1 VLALMKFAMLFNQDD
16 CLLDD
21 SFNHLYFWND

>member
-1 VLALMKFAMLFNQDD
+1 VLVLLRFAMLFNQDD
-16 CLLDD
+16 RLLDD